1 MLQFGR
7 KVADPVCSR
16 FVTSRQKLS
25 GLLKNRVIQLRIAQI
40 ADDLIFVLNQH
51 FCADSARIGRKHSY
65 QHAARATLKQG
76 SDLFAVDL
84 GLVCGFQRAIYS
96 EVEFCQTSIKISIVP
111 PHTIPSSLASS
122 AVSAK

>member
-7 KVADPVCSR
+7 KLADPVCSR

-25 GLLKNRVIQLRIAQI
+25 SLLQNCVIQLRIAQI
-40 ADDLIFVLNQH
+40 ADTLTLFCDQH
-51 FCADSARIGRKHSY
+51 FCTDSTRIGRKHSY

-84 GLVCGFQRAIYS
+84 GLVCGFQRVIYS
-96 EVEFCQTSIKISIVP
+96 EVECCQTSIKISI
-111 PHTIPSSLASS
+111 
-122 AVSAK
+122 